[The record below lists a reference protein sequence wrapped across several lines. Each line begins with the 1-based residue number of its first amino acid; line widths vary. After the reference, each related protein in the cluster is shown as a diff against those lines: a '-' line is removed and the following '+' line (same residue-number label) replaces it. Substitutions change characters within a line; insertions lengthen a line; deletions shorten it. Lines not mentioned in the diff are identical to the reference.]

1 MPFTQSLDACFPEAG
16 ARQRFEATLSRT
28 PAGLEK
34 LRRAKADGGL
44 PLLRLPERA
53 DDLPTLERIAADW
66 RGRFRRFVLF
76 GIGGSSLGARA
87 LAELAPPAER
97 SRLVVLDNLDPEG
110 MARALAPEAIADAGF
125 LLISKSGGTA
135 ETMAQALAAR
145 AAVETAFGR
154 AALAER
160 FLAIV
165 EPGTSPLRRLAA
177 EMGAPALDHD
187 PKVGGRFSVLSLVG
201 LLPALLV
208 GLDARAIRAGA
219 AEALKA
225 NLEAATPA
233 DAPAAAGAALNV
245 ASGKPQTVLLAYADA
260 LGLFGAWHRQ
270 LWAESLGKAG
280 HGTTPIPALGPVDQH
295 SQLQL
300 WLDGPDDKL
309 YTVIE
314 PEAAGRGP
322 EIPAAAARA
331 LGLDYLAGRR
341 IGDLIAAMGRATA
354 ETLAAR
360 GRPVRRIRLARL
372 DERAMGALLM
382 HFMLETI
389 LAADLLGVDAFDQ
402 PAVEEGKVL
411 ARRYLQE
418 MGGG

>member
-1 MPFTQSLDACFPEAG
+1 MPFTQSLDACFPDDG
-16 ARQRFEATLSRT
+16 ARARFDAALSRT

-34 LRRAKADGGL
+34 LRRAKADGAL
-44 PLLRLPERA
+44 PLLRLPDRV
-53 DDLPTLERIAADW
+53 DDIAALERIAADW

-87 LAELAPPAER
+87 LAELAAPEER
-97 SRLVVLDNLDPEG
+97 GRLVVLDNLDPEG
-110 MARALAPEAIADAGF
+110 MARALAPDAIRDAGF
-125 LLISKSGGTA
+125 LLVSKSGGTA
-135 ETMAQALAAR
+135 ETLAQALAAR
-145 AAVETAFGR
+145 AAVETALGR
-154 AALAER
+154 GALADR

-177 EMGAPALDHD
+177 ELGATALDHD

-208 GLDARAIRAGA
+208 GLDARAVRAGA
-219 AEALKA
+219 AEALTA
-225 NLEAATPA
+225 NLEAAAPGE
-233 DAPAAAGAALNV
+233 APAAAGAALNV
-245 ASGKPQTVLLAYADA
+245 AADKTQTVLLAYADA

-270 LWAESLGKAG
+270 LWAESLGKG
-280 HGTTPIPALGPVDQH
+280 GRGTTPIPALGPVDQH

-322 EIPAAAARA
+322 EIPDAGARA

-360 GRPVRRIRLARL
+360 GRPVRRIRLQRL

-418 MGGG
+418 MGRA